1 MQRPRIPKWVDYAV
15 VILVIVVIIVAA
27 LILLGPQGGN
37 PGGPV
42 QNNL

>member
-1 MQRPRIPKWVDYAV
+1 MQRSRIPEWVDYAV

-27 LILLGPQGGN
+27 LILLGPQVGN

>member
-1 MQRPRIPKWVDYAV
+1 MQRPRIPEWVDYAV

-27 LILLGPQGGN
+27 LILLGPQVGS
-37 PGGPV
+37 PGPV